1 MEIDLSTRIG
11 CDLLLQVPLDTGAR
25 HSSCPEFSEFRV
37 LKLSDSGTHIKLKD
51 KVSKREFWIECHTVY
66 AKLVD
71 TIQDDEDSCFR

>member
-11 CDLLLQVPLDTGAR
+11 CDLLLQVPL
-25 HSSCPEFSEFRV
+25 
-37 LKLSDSGTHIKLKD
+37 
-51 KVSKREFWIECHTVY
+51 ECHTVY